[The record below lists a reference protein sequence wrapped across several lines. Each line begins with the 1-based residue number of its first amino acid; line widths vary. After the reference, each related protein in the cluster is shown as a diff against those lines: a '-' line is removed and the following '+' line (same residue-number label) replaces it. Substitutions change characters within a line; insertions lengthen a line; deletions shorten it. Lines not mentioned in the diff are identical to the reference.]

1 MSRVVFYHKQ
11 FKVLQVGQDS
21 FVVVRKNSRTYEHHS
36 HLSSLTGAIRLIK
49 LLDQGI
55 LPHSPYLQESAKR
68 LLRHQEFM
76 RLKTTDA

>member
-11 FKVLQVGQDS
+11 FKVLQVGKDS
-21 FVVVRKNSRTYEHHS
+21 FVVVRKHSSAYGHHS
-36 HLSSLTGAIRLIK
+36 HLSSLEGAIRLIK

-55 LPHSPYLQESAKR
+55 LPPSPYLQESAKR